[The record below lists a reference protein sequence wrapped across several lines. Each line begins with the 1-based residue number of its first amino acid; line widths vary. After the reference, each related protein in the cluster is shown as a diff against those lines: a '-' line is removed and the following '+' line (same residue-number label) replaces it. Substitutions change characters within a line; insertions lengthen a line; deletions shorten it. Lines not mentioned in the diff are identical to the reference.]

1 MAGQDHLTNS
11 LSEARALFEA
21 HLRDERDASE
31 HTIRAYAADLRSFE
45 EFLTDWAQKP
55 ASLDA
60 IDSLA
65 VRGYL
70 GFLYRRGNSPTTV
83 NRHLSSIRS
92 LFRFLRQEGFSVAD
106 PAGEVP
112 SPKEKRPLPTF
123 LPVDDAV
130 RLMEMP
136 DTSTPE
142 GVRDKAIF
150 ELLYGS
156 GLRVSELTGLNHVD
170 LNIAERLVRVRGK
183 GRKERIVPITKEA
196 AKAVAS
202 HRARMKTNAAEDSPL
217 FTNRRNS
224 RISPAFVRSIFR
236 QYEKRGGFGYHFT
249 PHALRHTAATH
260 LLESK
265 EADLR
270 SIQELLG
277 HASLSTTQRHTQVDF
292 SHLRAVYDD
301 AHPRAKMTTKARVS
315 DDDAG

>member
-1 MAGQDHLTNS
+1 MAKQTRLPHS
-11 LSEARALFEA
+11 LSEAREWFAA
-21 HLRDERDASE
+21 HLRDERDSSE
-31 HTIRAYAADLRSFE
+31 HTIRAYAADLRSFDA
-45 EFLTDWAQKP
+45 FLADWAQGP
-55 ASLDA
+55 VRPDQ

-70 GFLYRRGNSPTTV
+70 GFLYRRGASPTTV

-92 LFRFLRQEGFSVAD
+92 LFRFLRLEGCPLAD

-136 DTSTPE
+136 DTTTPE

-150 ELLYGS
+150 EILYGS
-156 GLRVSELTGLNHVD
+156 GLRVSELTGLNHGD
-170 LNIAERLVRVRGK
+170 LNVRERLIRVRGK

-196 AKAVAS
+196 AKAVLGHQAQTERDPDES
-202 HRARMKTNAAEDSPL
+202 TPL
-217 FTNRRNS
+217 FANAQGS

-236 QYEKRGGFGYHFT
+236 KYEKTGGFGYHFT
-249 PHALRHTAATH
+249 PHSLRHTAATH

-277 HASLSTTQRHTQVDF
+277 HASLSTTQRYTQVDF

-301 AHPRAKMTTKARVS
+301 AHPRAKTGTRTRMS
-315 DDDAG
+315 DDDAR

>member
-1 MAGQDHLTNS
+1 MAEPARRTNS

-21 HLRDERDASE
+21 HLRDERGASE
-31 HTIRAYAADLRSFE
+31 HTVRAYAADLGSFE
-45 EFLTDWAQKP
+45 EFLADWAGKP
-55 ASLDA
+55 AALDG

-70 GFLYRRGNSPTTV
+70 GFLYRRGVSAATV

-92 LFRFLRQEGFSVAD
+92 LFRFLRREGFPVAD
-106 PAGEVP
+106 PAGETP
-112 SPKEKRPLPTF
+112 SPRAKRPLPTF

-136 DTSTPE
+136 DASTPE
-142 GVRDKAIF
+142 GARDKAIF

-156 GLRVSELTGLNHVD
+156 GLRVSELTGLNHAD
-170 LNIAERLVRVRGK
+170 LDAEERLVRVRGK
-183 GRKERIVPITKEA
+183 GKKERIVPITKEA
-196 AKAVAS
+196 AKAVLS
-202 HRARMKTNAAEDSPL
+202 HRARTGAGAAGDSPL
-217 FTNRRNS
+217 FVNRRGG

-236 QYEKRGGFGYHFT
+236 RYEKKGGFGYHFT

-277 HASLSTTQRHTQVDF
+277 HASLSTTQRYTQVDF

-301 AHPRAKMTTKARVS
+301 AHPRARMKAR
-315 DDDAG
+315 GGEKR

>member
-1 MAGQDHLTNS
+1 MAGQNHLTNS

-31 HTIRAYAADLRSFE
+31 HTIRAYAADLGSFE

-136 DTSTPE
+136 DTLTPE

-170 LNIAERLVRVRGK
+170 LSIAERLVRVRGK

-202 HRARMKTNAAEDSPL
+202 HQARMETSAAEDSPL

-277 HASLSTTQRHTQVDF
+277 HASLSTTQRYTQVDF

-301 AHPRAKMTTKARVS
+301 AHPRAKMTTKARMS